1 MKLNWGQS
9 ITIVIILFMAFILT
23 LVYKMHYRNADLVRD
38 DYYEQEVLYNDKKQS
53 IINYKNLDDK
63 VKITQKEEGIIIQF
77 PKNIKVEKGHVQ
89 FYRADDKSLD
99 KNYDLELNNDL
110 KMVLPYED
118 FKVGHYEINIRFD
131 SPNKKSYLYE
141 SDIDF

>member
-23 LVYKMHYRNADLVRD
+23 LVYKMHYRTADLVRD

-53 IINYKNLDDK
+53 VNDYNALNDKIN
-63 VKITQKEEGIIIQF
+63 ITQKEEGIVIQF
-77 PKNIKVEKGHVQ
+77 PSSLEVEKGHIQ

-99 KNYDLELNNDL
+99 KNYDLKLDKDL
-110 KMVLPYED
+110 KMILPYTD
-118 FKVGHYEINIRFD
+118 FRVGKYEVNISFNTTDKTSYLHQSEINF
-131 SPNKKSYLYE
+131 
-141 SDIDF
+141 

>member
-23 LVYKMHYRNADLVRD
+23 LVYKMHYRTADLVRD

-53 IINYKNLDDK
+53 INNYKSLKDK
-63 VKITQKEEGIIIQF
+63 ISITQKEEGIVIQF
-77 PKNIKVEKGHVQ
+77 PSSINVKKGHVQ

-99 KNYDLELNNDL
+99 KNYKLSLNKEQ
-110 KMVLPYED
+110 KMILPYND
-118 FKVGHYEINIRFD
+118 FRVGKYEININFETTD
-131 SPNKKSYLYE
+131 NSSYLHQ
-141 SDIDF
+141 SFIDF

>member
-23 LVYKMHYRNADLVRD
+23 LVYKMHYRNADLVRT

-53 IINYKNLDDK
+53 IVNYKNLDDK
-63 VKITQKEEGIIIQF
+63 VKVTQKEEGIIIQF
-77 PKNIKVEKGHVQ
+77 PKNIEVEKGHVQ

-99 KNYDLELNNDL
+99 KNYDLKLNSDL

-118 FKVGHYEINIRFD
+118 FKVGRYEINIEFNTPD
-131 SPNKKSYLYE
+131 KKSYLYE
-141 SDIDF
+141 SNIDF